1 MLQPRPP
8 IVVILGHVDHGKT
21 SLLDALQKTNIAARE
36 TGGITQSTRS
46 FQFSTV
52 NSPAGESKLIT
63 FIDTPGHAAF
73 SQMRSRGGKIADIAV
88 LVVAANDGV
97 MPQTKESIATIQA
110 AKIPFIVAINKSD
123 LPEANQDMVK
133 SQLAENGVVVE
144 SYGGD
149 VPSIALSA
157 KTGQGL
163 PELIEMIQLINDLS
177 PAQADPEGNLEAIV
191 LESRLDPQKGP
202 VAVVIVKNGTL
213 KTSQALPLGKIK
225 ALTATSGQRLTEA
238 LPSTPVEILGL
249 TQIPPVGSIISNNEI
264 VPPAKSGLDNK
275 NSEGGIAIILKADVL
290 GSLEAIQASLS
301 PEINVLLAA
310 TGDIQESDVLLAQST
325 GAYIIG
331 FNAKVSSSAAK
342 MAEIE
347 KIDIRVYKIIYELL
361 DAVELLLHPASRER
375 IIGKATISAEF
386 KFDNLRVAG
395 CKCTEGEMKKNE
407 LVRVVRGEEIVGET
421 RFRSLRLGKNETT
434 LVKAGTEFG
443 AIFGP
448 QIDFKSGDGIICYQ
462 IHGSI

>member
-1 MLQPRPP
+1 MQNRPP

-36 TGGITQSTRS
+36 TGGITQATRA
-46 FQFSTV
+46 FQLKTQ
-52 NSPAGESKLIT
+52 NSNLIT

-73 SQMRSRGGKIADIAV
+73 SQMRSRGGKIADIAI

-97 MPQTKESIATIQA
+97 MPQTKESITTIQA
-110 AKIPFIVAINKSD
+110 AKIPMIVAINKSD

-133 SQLAENGVVVE
+133 AQLAENGVVVE

-149 VPSIALSA
+149 VPSITLSA

-163 PELIEMIQLINDLS
+163 PELLEIIQLINELN
-177 PAQADPEGNLEAIV
+177 PAQADPEDNLEAIV

-202 VAVVIVKNGTL
+202 VAIVIVKNGSL
-213 KTSQALPLGKIK
+213 KTGMSLPLGKIK
-225 ALTATSGQRLTEA
+225 ALTDTTGQKLTVA
-238 LPSTPVEILGL
+238 LPATPVEILGL
-249 TQIPPVGSIISNNEI
+249 SQIPPVGSIVSDKVTLNTTSI
-264 VPPAKSGLDNK
+264 PDNK
-275 NSEGGIAIILKADVL
+275 NKEGGIAIILKADVL
-290 GSLEAIQASLS
+290 GSLEAIQASIS
-301 PEINVLLAA
+301 PEVNVILAA
-310 TGDIQESDVLLAQST
+310 TGEIQESDVLLAQT
-325 GAYIIG
+325 TRAFIVG
-331 FNAKVSSSAAK
+331 FNTKVSSSAAK
-342 MAEIE
+342 MADIE

-407 LVRVVRGEEIVGET
+407 LVRIVRGEEIIGET

-448 QIDFKSGDGIICYQ
+448 QIDFQSGDGIICYQ
-462 IHGSI
+462 IHGSL